1 MFMKTLVKLYLLYLT
16 IQFTQAQRF
25 DNGYWQQEV
34 EYIMSVDM
42 DVNTFNYTGTQE
54 LTYTNNSLDTLDR
67 VFYHLY
73 SNAFQP
79 GSEMD
84 VRSRTIADPD
94 ARVSDRIFKLRPE
107 EIGFLNVSNLSQD
120 GVPLKYSVSGTIL
133 EVDLNKPIKPGQTT
147 IFNMVFNGQVPVQI
161 RRSGRNNAEGVSLSM
176 AQWYPKMAEYDFEGW
191 HADPYIGREF
201 YGVWGD
207 FDVTI
212 TIDKKYVV
220 GGTGYLQNPE
230 EIGHGYTNN
239 KINPTN
245 SSKLSWHFKAP
256 RVHDFTWAA
265 DPDYI
270 HDTLEMKNGPTLH
283 FFYQN
288 DPSIID
294 NWKKLQA
301 KTAELMDFYSK
312 RIGRYPYDQYS
323 VIQAGD
329 GGMEYGMCT
338 FITGNRSFDSLF
350 GVTAHEMAHTWFQFL
365 LATNESQHEWMDEG
379 FTSYISDIAEAELMG
394 RNSENAN
401 LGSYKSYIRLA
412 ESGLEQPQSTHA
424 DRYNYNYAYG
434 VTAYSKG
441 AVFLAQL
448 AYLIGQENL
457 DRTLKKYF
465 KDWSF
470 KHPSPNDFIRCAELV
485 SGTELSWYL
494 TDWTQT
500 TNQIDYAVNSVTEIG
515 EGATIELQRIG
526 LMPMPLDISVTY
538 KDGSVE
544 NHHIP
549 LTMMR
554 GVKPL
559 AKDVVVHRSWS
570 WAYPTYTLVLS
581 KSVSKIVIDPDQKM
595 ADVKRANNTFPSE
608 N

>member
-1 MFMKTLVKLYLLYLT
+1 MKTLVKLSMLCAAVH
-16 IQFTQAQRF
+16 FAQAQRF
-25 DNGYWQQEV
+25 DSGYWQQQV
-34 EYIMSVDM
+34 NYKMSVDM
-42 DVNTFNYTGTQE
+42 DVNTFNYTGAQE
-54 LTYTNNSLDTLDR
+54 LTYTNNSPDTLDR

-94 ARVSDRIFKLRPE
+94 ARVADRIYKLSPE
-107 EIGFLNVSNLSQD
+107 EIGFLNVSSLDQD
-120 GVPLKYSVSGTIL
+120 GDALKYRVSGTIL
-133 EVDLNKPIKPGQTT
+133 EVDLKKSIKPGESTT
-147 IFNMVFNGQVPVQI
+147 FNMTFNGQVPVQI
-161 RRSGRNNAEGVSLSM
+161 RRSGRNNAEGISLSM

-212 TIDKKYVV
+212 TIDKNYVV

-230 EIGHGYTNN
+230 EIGHGYTNKKTKPVSDN
-239 KINPTN
+239 
-245 SSKLSWHFKAP
+245 KLSWHFKAP
-256 RVHDFTWAA
+256 MVHDFTWAA

-288 DPSIID
+288 DPKIID
-294 NWKKLQA
+294 NWKKLQPM
-301 KTAELMDFYSK
+301 TAELMNFFSEH
-312 RIGRYPYDQYS
+312 IGKYPYDQYS

-338 FITGNRSFDSLF
+338 FITGNRSFESLF

-365 LATNESQHEWMDEG
+365 MATNESQHEWMDEG

-394 RNSENAN
+394 RNSESAN

-448 AYLIGQENL
+448 GYLIGQENL

-465 KDWSF
+465 TDWSF

-485 SGTELSWYL
+485 SGMELSWYL

-500 TNQIDYAVNSVTEIG
+500 TNQIDYAINSVTEIG
-515 EGATIELQRIG
+515 EGTTVELQRIG
-526 LMPMPLDISVTY
+526 LMPMPLDITVTY

-544 NHHIP
+544 KHHVP

-554 GVKPL
+554 RVKPL
-559 AKDVVVHRSWS
+559 GADVVVHRSWA
-570 WAYPTYTLVLS
+570 WAYPTYTFVLQ
-581 KSVSKIVIDPDQKM
+581 KQVSKIVIDPNQKM